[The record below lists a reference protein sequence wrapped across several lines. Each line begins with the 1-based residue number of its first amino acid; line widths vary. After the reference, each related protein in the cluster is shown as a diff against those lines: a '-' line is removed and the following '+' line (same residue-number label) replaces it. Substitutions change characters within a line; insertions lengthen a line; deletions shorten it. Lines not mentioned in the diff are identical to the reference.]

1 MEVDQQVGLGED
13 RIEGRKQALEE
24 AEFFSAEVLAG
35 EEQGFGENIIGYG
48 VLLEEVGI
56 HQDLLEL
63 FVSFGHEEELYGKGV
78 AFGIFVE
85 EGEERIIGKLF
96 EDQAGIKIFG
106 QQLGERGFAGADI
119 SFNNNIITVSD
130 LHDVSFGRL
139 FFEQEADL
147 GSDRVDLVQIA
158 AVGGG

>member
-1 MEVDQQVGLGED
+1 MEVDQKVGLGED
-13 RIEGRKQALEE
+13 RIEGSKQALEE
-24 AEFFSAEVLAG
+24 AEFFSAEILAG
-35 EEQGFGENIIGYG
+35 EEQGFGENIIGYS

-63 FVSFGHEEELYGKGV
+63 FVSFGHEEKLYGKGV

-85 EGEERIIGKLF
+85 KGEEGIIGKLF
-96 EDQAGIKIFG
+96 EDQAGIKVFG

-139 FFEQEADL
+139 FFEQEEGL
-147 GSDRVDLVQIA
+147 GSDPRGLE
-158 AVGGG
+158 

>member
-1 MEVDQQVGLGED
+1 MGED
-13 RIEGRKQALEE
+13 RIEGSKQALEE

-63 FVSFGHEEELYGKGV
+63 FVSFGHEEEFYGEGV

-85 EGEERIIGKLF
+85 EGEEGIIGKLF
-96 EDQAGIKIFG
+96 EDQAGIKVFG
-106 QQLGERGFAGADI
+106 QQLGERGFAGTDI

-139 FFEQEADL
+139 FFEREEGL
-147 GSDRVDLVQIA
+147 DRALINLEQR
-158 AVGGG
+158 VGVWGE

>member
-96 EDQAGIKIFG
+96 ED
-106 QQLGERGFAGADI
+106 
-119 SFNNNIITVSD
+119 
-130 LHDVSFGRL
+130 
-139 FFEQEADL
+139 
-147 GSDRVDLVQIA
+147 
-158 AVGGG
+158 